1 MSEILDALSTGVD
14 ALSES
19 LADSRAKEADVLIP
33 EVAPTRSGGS
43 VKSGSGQRMGNSWC
57 ASVRV
62 KTTAG

>member
-33 EVAPTRSGGS
+33 EVRKLVDECETQTKKLRAKK
-43 VKSGSGQRMGNSWC
+43 VKRKDKEQ
-57 ASVRV
+57 
-62 KTTAG
+62 